1 MLVFSA
7 KLAIQ
12 SACAGA
18 YANRVRVSLVIEA
31 MTSTAES
38 SDPIVAV
45 ATRPRRFVADG
56 RVCKDCYLTEI
67 FVASAVSGFSV
78 G

>member
-1 MLVFSA
+1 MPVFSA
-7 KLAIQ
+7 KLAIR
-12 SACAGA
+12 SACVSA
-18 YANRVRVSLVIEA
+18 YANRVRASLVIEA
-31 MTSTAES
+31 MTSTVES
-38 SDPIVAV
+38 SDPIVV
-45 ATRPRRFVADG
+45 DATPLRRFVADG